1 MFLCVCTYGGTM
13 GLFLFKDVDSHYKV
27 KFLGVKFS
35 IRHKCKFK
43 YKKAENWGLNDKEE
57 RNPKIII
64 SLTSFPKRIKTVH
77 LAINTLLRQT
87 MKPDKIILWLSNE
100 EFQNGE
106 NDLPNELIELKKLGL
121 EIMWCNNLG
130 SYKKLVP
137 TLKMFPND
145 IIITADDDI
154 YYDENLVSDLY
165 ASYLENKNCIIAKR
179 VCKVSLKENIL
190 SAKKLEEKENSKPDF
205 KNLIMGGAGCL
216 FPPNSLHKDVFDKE
230 KILNLIPTHDDIY
243 FWAMAVINNKKIKI
257 AQTKDFNI
265 YTIDDTQK
273 FGLCK
278 INKKGKCG
286 MCPNIA
292 FEKIAK
298 EYPILYKKIESA
310 KNA

>member
-1 MFLCVCTYGGTM
+1 ME
-13 GLFLFKDVDSHYKV
+13 LFLFKDVDSHYKI
-27 KFLGVKFS
+27 KLFGIKLNFK
-35 IRHKCKFK
+35 HKCNFK
-43 YKKAENWGLNDKEE
+43 YKKAENWGLNKKEE
-57 RNPKIII
+57 RNPRIII

-106 NDLPNELIELKKLGL
+106 NDLPKELIELKKLGL

-137 TLKMFPND
+137 ALKTFPND

-165 ASYLENKNCIIAKR
+165 ASYIENKDCIIAKR
-179 VCKVSLKENIL
+179 VCKVSVKENIL
-190 SAKKLEEKENSKPDF
+190 GLSATKLEEKENSNPDY

-216 FPPNSLHKDVFDKE
+216 FPPNSLHKDVFDEE

-243 FWAMAVINNKKIKI
+243 FWAMAVINDKKIKI

-265 YTIDDTQK
+265 YTIDGTQE

-278 INKKGKCG
+278 INKKGKKG

-298 EYPILYKKIESA
+298 EYPILIE
-310 KNA
+310 KLDKM